1 MKRQEPGATQHVGVG
16 QSFGRFCALASVTVL
31 GSAVLL
37 SGCSS
42 DSVNAT
48 SDDSA
53 SAASGGVLKDE
64 GATDLEAADDQ
75 LTADGSAASSTAGGQ
90 REQSVAAPIP
100 AVERE
105 VIATAEVTLRVDDVA
120 AAVPKLTRAATSAG
134 GYVAGED
141 TSTDPDD
148 PNKTRS
154 TLILRVPTDQLQA
167 VLTEVQGAGAVVRTT
182 SDTRDVTEEVVDVD
196 SRVDSARASV
206 ARIRA
211 LLSGASTLGDVVRI
225 ESELARRE
233 SDLESLL
240 ARQRTL
246 ADQTALATLTVSVL
260 GPEAVAAAPDPE
272 EEKGF
277 VAGFSKG
284 WDAFVG
290 AVVVGLTVVGVLL
303 PFALAGLLLLLPVWW
318 IWRWRG
324 VRFTTVHQPPP
335 S

>member
-1 MKRQEPGATQHVGVG
+1 MSLIAKERGT
-16 QSFGRFCALASVTVL
+16 GRSLARFSALASVTLLGGALVL
-31 GSAVLL
+31 T
-37 SGCSS
+37 GCTS
-42 DSVNAT
+42 DSVNST
-48 SDDSA
+48 SDDSGG
-53 SAASGGVLKDE
+53 AASGGDQRAE
-64 GATDLEAADDQ
+64 ASTDLQAADGELAMD
-75 LTADGSAASSTAGGQ
+75 SNIASTTVGGQ
-90 REQSVAAPIP
+90 QEQSVAAPIP

-120 AAVPKLTRAATSAG
+120 TAVPKLTRAATRVG

-148 PNKTRS
+148 PSKTRS
-154 TLILRVPTDQLQA
+154 TLILRVPTDRLQS
-167 VLTEVQGAGAVVRTT
+167 VLADVRDTGNIVRIT

-246 ADQTALATLTVSVL
+246 ADQTALATLTVSVV
-260 GPEAVAAAPDPE
+260 GPEAAVPAAAPQDDT
-272 EEKGF
+272 GF
-277 VAGFSKG
+277 FAGLSKG
-284 WDAFVG
+284 WDAFMG

-303 PFALAGLLLLLPVWW
+303 PFAVAGLLLLVPVWW

-324 VRFTTVHQPPP
+324 IRFATVHQTPP